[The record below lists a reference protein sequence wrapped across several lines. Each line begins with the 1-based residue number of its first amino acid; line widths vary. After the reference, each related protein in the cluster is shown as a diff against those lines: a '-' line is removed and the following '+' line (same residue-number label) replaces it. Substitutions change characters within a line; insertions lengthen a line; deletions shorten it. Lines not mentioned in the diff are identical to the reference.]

1 MDEDKQTTRRENMD
15 FIVLCTERIND
26 LTIQG
31 KYTDEQL
38 EYIALILSQINI

>member
-1 MDEDKQTTRRENMD
+1 MEEDKQTDRGKNIE